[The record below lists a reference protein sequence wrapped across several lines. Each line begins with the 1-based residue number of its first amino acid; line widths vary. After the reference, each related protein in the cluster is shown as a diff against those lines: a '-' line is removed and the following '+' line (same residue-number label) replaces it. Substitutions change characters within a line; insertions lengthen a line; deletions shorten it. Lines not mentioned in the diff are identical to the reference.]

1 MKIAIINSNEPMKK
15 GMLPNIT
22 NNITFGG
29 FYRPCQPVNPTTS
42 AEETAP
48 NPGFKGK
55 HVIPTDDRK
64 GGTLNIIA

>member
-1 MKIAIINSNEPMKK
+1 MKIAIINTNEPMKK

-22 NNITFGG
+22 NRVSFGG
-29 FYRPCQPVNPTTS
+29 IYRPCQPVKPTIS
-42 AEETAP
+42 AEKPAP

-55 HVIPTDDRK
+55 HVIPTDDQK